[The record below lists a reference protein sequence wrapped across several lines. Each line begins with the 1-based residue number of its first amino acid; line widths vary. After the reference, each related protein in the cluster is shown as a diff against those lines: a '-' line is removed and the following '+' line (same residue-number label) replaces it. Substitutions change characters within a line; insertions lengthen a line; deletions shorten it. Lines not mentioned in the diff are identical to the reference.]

1 MDEALLRG
9 ILKAHAK
16 TPREFL
22 YLETG
27 ATPIKYILAQRRI
40 NYLRHIISRSDNEL
54 IKKVFIAQKAN
65 PTRGD
70 FIRLVEKD
78 IAMLG
83 ITYEEVVFGQIS
95 KMQLKTIA
103 NTVAFQ
109 SLLVKL
115 ENHTKMKHIDYTT
128 LSMQPYLK
136 CEIFSSKEAILL
148 TSLRSH
154 CLRGI
159 KGNFK
164 KMYQNNLYCPLKCD
178 TVNQPEDTQS
188 HILLCQG
195 LKKPQDNINVN
206 LDLMTGSVQEQHK

>member
-1 MDEALLRG
+1 
-9 ILKAHAK
+9 
-16 TPREFL
+16 
-22 YLETG
+22 
-27 ATPIKYILAQRRI
+27 
-40 NYLRHIISRSDNEL
+40 
-54 IKKVFIAQKAN
+54 
-65 PTRGD
+65 
-70 FIRLVEKD
+70 
-78 IAMLG
+78 
-83 ITYEEVVFGQIS
+83 
-95 KMQLKTIA
+95 MQLKTIA

-115 ENHTKMKHIDYTT
+115 KKHTKVKHIDYTT

-188 HILLCQG
+188 HIFLCQG

-206 LDLMTGSVQEQHK
+206 LDLMTGSVQEQHKLVKQFFVLHKRRLKKLEEQEDISSSSRPQQQGAAAVPSVQLLG